1 MSRAAPA
8 IRVPPVGASSRRLS
22 FRSCRSLSGAFL
34 VPDFRAAEL
43 LAGGDSAD
51 ALAADLFLA
60 GAFFAVDDFLA
71 GVFVADEVF
80 FADDFFADVFFADDF
95 LAPVPVVF
103 FAVVVSAM
111 ALLSQ
116 LLAGHQSLDQLVLT
130 VGRLVVADLA
140 GGPQGIHLFQFR
152 PDRHRVVELVLGLA
166 SHLVGDRH
174 HAAQRRE
181 GRGEQPGHEA
191 HQPVPTK
198 S

>member
-116 LLAGHQSLDQLVLT
+116 LLADHQSLDQGILT
-130 VGRLVVADLA
+130 SGRLVLVEVA
-140 GGPQGIHLFQFR
+140 GGPQGVDLLELGS
-152 PDRHRVVELVLGLA
+152 DGHRVVERVLGLA
-166 SHLVGDRH
+166 LHRLGDRH
-174 HAAQRRE
+174 D
-181 GRGEQPGHEA
+181 
-191 HQPVPTK
+191 T